1 MSRETFGMDI
11 VHTVAEMHRFADRA
25 HRGGRTIGFVPTMG
39 FLHEGHVSLMHI
51 ARRHADVLV
60 VSIFV
65 NPTQFG
71 PGEDFDSY
79 PRDFDRDRRMVEAAG
94 ADCLYYPDAAEMYP
108 PGYQTMVCVRDVTR
122 NLCGLSRPTHFEG
135 VATVVTKLFNA
146 VKPQCAVFGQKD
158 FQQLAVIRR
167 MVRDLNMDIDIIGA
181 PIVREPD
188 GIAMSSRNKYLGP
201 QERPAARC
209 LSRALDAAR
218 SRVREGERSAQ
229 ALISLAAGIIGSEA
243 LGRIDYIKV
252 CDTETLQDVEII
264 ERDAVMAIAVF
275 FEKARLIDN
284 TVLRPDGVPD

>member
-1 MSRETFGMDI
+1 MEI
-11 VHTVAEMHRFADRA
+11 LHTVAAMHRFADRV
-25 HRGGRTIGFVPTMG
+25 HQSGRTIGFVPTMG

-51 ARRHADVLV
+51 ARQHADALV

-79 PRDFDRDRRMVEAAG
+79 PRDFERDRCMVAAAG

-108 PGYQTMVCVRDVTR
+108 AGYQTMVCVRDVTR

-135 VATVVTKLFNA
+135 VATVVAKLFNA

-158 FQQLAVIRR
+158 FQQLVVIRR
-167 MVRDLNMDIDIIGA
+167 MVQDLNMDIDIIGA

-201 QERPAARC
+201 QERSAARC
-209 LSRALDAAR
+209 LSRTLDAVRAR
-218 SRVREGERSAQ
+218 VQAGERSAQ
-229 ALISLAAGIIGSEA
+229 ALVSLASGIISAEP

-252 CDTETLQDVEII
+252 CDTQTLQDVECL
-264 ERDAVMAIAVF
+264 ERDAVMAVAVF

-284 TVLRPDGVPD
+284 TVLHVDGPQP

>member
-1 MSRETFGMDI
+1 MDI
-11 VHTVAEMHRFADRA
+11 LHSVAEMHRFADRV
-25 HRGGRTIGFVPTMG
+25 HHSGRTIGFVPTMG

-51 ARRHADVLV
+51 ARQHADVLV

-71 PGEDFDSY
+71 PGEDFESY
-79 PRDFDRDRRMVEAAG
+79 PRDFERDRRMVAAAG
-94 ADCLYYPDAAEMYP
+94 ADCLYYPDANEMYP
-108 PGYQTMVCVRDVTR
+108 DGYQTMVCVRDVTR

-158 FQQLAVIRR
+158 FQQLVVIKR
-167 MVRDLNMDIDIIGA
+167 MVKDLNMDIDIIGA

-201 QERPAARC
+201 AERQAARC
-209 LSRALDAAR
+209 LSRALDAVRAR
-218 SRVREGERSAQ
+218 VQAGEHAAQ
-229 ALISLAAGIIGSEA
+229 ALISLATDIISAEP
-243 LGRIDYIKV
+243 LGRIDYIRV
-252 CDTETLQDVEII
+252 CDVETLRDVELL
-264 ERDAVMAIAVF
+264 ENDAVMAVAVF

-284 TVLRPDGVPD
+284 AVLHVNGQQS